1 MGLFILLFAVY
12 VIGGITLFP
21 LLIYAIL
28 WISTI
33 SSKYSIYLNGLFE
46 LKQAKGTN
54 EISEDIQ
61 DEIQNRLYK
70 VGWLRVSRNDEQSA
84 PDTTIG
90 DMVVSY
96 ISGKKANT
104 TETHDA
110 YAVLKYKTLYLY
122 DSEKQLDCKQVIP
135 LDKYLVTMYPPGL
148 EEFELFTKLPLIK
161 LTHQENELP
170 YYLNCS
176 KCIEKE
182 DWYFALIRATR
193 YQLPH
198 HSAPQHDKTHFDQS
212 GMNHLITTVH
222 SNEHHFQTQWL
233 NALLGRLF
241 FGVYKTDDV
250 KKAMLDKII
259 TKLDKINSKRP
270 PFLGEITVRSVDPGK
285 LAPTLTQP
293 KLISLSPTGEFVG
306 EAFFSYKGGLRVEIS
321 TELKWKYSDR
331 LKPLTMDI
339 VLGITVQEISGKAK
353 LIIKEPPTNRF
364 WYGFYELPKMDW
376 KVEPVVW
383 EKTVGYSMVVKA
395 IQQKIEEL
403 ITETMVIPNYDDITF
418 FPTNGAGGIFEVPPG
433 IALSD
438 KLEKDLSTK
447 SLPDLNTAVQSS
459 FQDKGSPK
467 SAATAPSKLNNEIF
481 SLPNNSSDIDLLSTS
496 PDSLS
501 TASSLTS
508 SLKTLSRK
516 TSNDS
521 NTMVSSSL
529 TTGITNKQM
538 KNIYTSPNTDRDTTI
553 LKKSTSRGLIPAKK
567 TALTA
572 VNMSSATA
580 HSVSEKEEVKI

>member
-1 MGLFILLFAVY
+1 
-12 VIGGITLFP
+12 
-21 LLIYAIL
+21 
-28 WISTI
+28 
-33 SSKYSIYLNGLFE
+33 
-46 LKQAKGTN
+46 
-54 EISEDIQ
+54 
-61 DEIQNRLYK
+61 
-70 VGWLRVSRNDEQSA
+70 
-84 PDTTIG
+84 
-90 DMVVSY
+90 
-96 ISGKKANT
+96 
-104 TETHDA
+104 
-110 YAVLKYKTLYLY
+110 
-122 DSEKQLDCKQVIP
+122 
-135 LDKYLVTMYPPGL
+135 MYPPGL

-170 YYLNCS
+170 YYFNCS

-198 HSAPQHDKTHFDQS
+198 HSTPQHDKTHFDQS

-250 KKAMLDKII
+250 KKAMLDKVI
-259 TKLDKINSKRP
+259 TKLDRINSKRP
-270 PFLGEITVRSVDPGK
+270 PFLGEIAVRSVDIGK
-285 LAPTLTQP
+285 FPPNITQP
-293 KLISLSPTGEFVG
+293 KLISLSPTGEFVAEG
-306 EAFFSYKGGLRVEIS
+306 FFSYKGGLRLEIA
-321 TELKWKYSDR
+321 TELKWKYSDH

-383 EKTVGYSMVVKA
+383 DKTVGYSMVVKV

-403 ITETMVIPNYDDITF
+403 ITETMVIPNFDDITF

-433 IALSD
+433 VELAD
-438 KLEKDLSTK
+438 KLSKDLFTQ
-447 SLPDLNTAVQSS
+447 SLPDLSTTNQSS

-467 SAATAPSKLNNEIF
+467 STATAPSKLNNETF
-481 SLPNNSSDIDLLSTS
+481 TLPNSSSDTDLLSAS

-501 TASSLTS
+501 TAGSVAD
-508 SLKTLSRK
+508 SLKTISRT

-521 NTMVSSSL
+521 NTIASPSL
-529 TTGITNKQM
+529 TTGVTNRQI
-538 KNIYTSPNTDRDTTI
+538 KNIYPSPNTDRDTPI
-553 LKKSTSRGLIPAKK
+553 LKKSASRGLIPAKK
-567 TALTA
+567 TALIA

-580 HSVSEKEEVKI
+580 HTSSEKDEVKR